1 MSTSKDY
8 VRLVAPTTPSPLRL
22 RLTPAGVFWFGYIAF
37 VAACVAALYFGGIVL
52 AAAEQVGVIIDVRQL
67 VTTCALIGVIAA
79 IAALYWSATGGES
92 RD

>member
-8 VRLVAPTTPSPLRL
+8 VRLASAPAPRPPLRL
-22 RLTPAGVFWFGYIAF
+22 TTAGVFWLGYIAF
-37 VAACVAALYFGGIVL
+37 VAAVVAALYFGGVVL
-52 AAAEQVGVIIDVRQL
+52 AAAQQVGAIIDMRQL

-79 IAALYWSATGGES
+79 IAALYWTATGGES